1 MKRSL
6 LALSFLVA
14 ASLPMVAVSD
24 NVIRMT
30 APIPPSPLQDTWM
43 PAEPAVGNWVV
54 TTSSGCVDSPSR
66 SALRA
71 GDTVQYQSC
80 NAVTSTRTI
89 QPREYNPKQAAYRD
103 AGPSTTESK
112 TSSTLNQP
120 RYLACRY
127 NINGS
132 PVSEWFSN
140 GAGTTRATFNGVTLT
155 APPQNKYE
163 YVTGGRTYVMGATM
177 QAQGG
182 SGSQS
187 FSQNV
192 ICQVQPDVG

>member
-1 MKRSL
+1 MKKSL
-6 LALSFLVA
+6 LTLSFLVA
-14 ASLPMVAVSD
+14 AGLPMVAVSD

-43 PAEPAVGNWVV
+43 PAEPAVGSWVV
-54 TTSSGCVDSPSR
+54 TTSSGCVDSPYR
-66 SALRA
+66 SALRPEH
-71 GDTVQYQSC
+71 TVQYQSC
-80 NAVTSTRTI
+80 NAVTSTRAI
-89 QPREYNPKQAAYRD
+89 QPREYNPKQDTYRD
-103 AGPSTTESK
+103 VGPSTTESK

-120 RYLACRY
+120 RYLTCRY

-140 GAGTTRATFNGVTLT
+140 GAGTTRATFNGVALT
-155 APPQNKYE
+155 APPKNQYE
-163 YVTGGRTYVMGATM
+163 YATGGRTYIMGATM

-182 SGSQS
+182 SGSQA

-192 ICQVQPDVG
+192 ICQVQPDMG

>member
-1 MKRSL
+1 MKKSL
-6 LALSFLVA
+6 LTLSFLVA
-14 ASLPMVAVSD
+14 VSLPMVAVSD

-30 APIPPSPLQDTWM
+30 APIPPSPLKDTWV

-54 TTSSGCVDSPSR
+54 TTSSGCVDSPNR
-66 SALRA
+66 TTLRPA
-71 GDTVQYQSC
+71 NTVQYQSC

-103 AGPSTTESK
+103 AGPSTTETK

-120 RYLACRY
+120 RYLICRF

-132 PVSEWFSN
+132 PVSEWFTNGN
-140 GAGTTRATFNGVTLT
+140 GATRATFNGVALT
-155 APPQNKYE
+155 APPKNQFE
-163 YVTGGRTYVMGATM
+163 YVTGGRTYIMGATM

-187 FSQNV
+187 FSQNT
-192 ICQVQPDVG
+192 ICQVQPDVS